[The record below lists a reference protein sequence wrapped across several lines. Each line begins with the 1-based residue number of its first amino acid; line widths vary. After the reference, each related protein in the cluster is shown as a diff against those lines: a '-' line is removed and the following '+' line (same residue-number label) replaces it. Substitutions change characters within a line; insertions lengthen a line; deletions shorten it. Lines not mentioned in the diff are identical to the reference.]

1 MPSNKPDSQEIIIK
15 KSNELIEA
23 RYRLTIGEQ
32 RLILLLASQIRTED
46 TGFNSYEIRV
56 SDFAEMFDLG
66 TDKSLYKKVEQA
78 AADLLGKKLFLKND
92 SKNFEATVWLSY
104 VKYVRGSGII
114 QLRFDD
120 SLKPYLLQ
128 LKDTINIKDGTR
140 GFTQYQ
146 LGAVMN
152 FKSAY
157 SIRLYELLKMEVW
170 KAKKAGKTQFEK
182 KFEMEEY
189 RKLLGIE
196 KKAYPIFANFR
207 IRAIE
212 PIVSEISEQTDLEI
226 FETKYIKDGRKITGV
241 CFVVLIKDEKQKKA
255 NIEKIEKEEQKREE
269 ENDRKQEIH
278 KAVQALIDNG
288 FSFENAKT
296 YKTKYG
302 IKQMERNLAYMQA
315 EERNGKK
322 IENRPAYLASAIR
335 EDWGKYREEEMKAK
349 AEKDRKR
356 IEAERKAV
364 ENQTTLDQQIEMHNE
379 RMIESFLSLSED
391 VKKEKIRNFLDSLTP
406 MIRTGAEKALKESG
420 EKVLRTRNSTRSH
433 FIFFLKDDNG
443 L

>member
-1 MPSNKPDSQEIIIK
+1 MSPNKPDSQEIIIK

-78 AADLLGKKLFLKND
+78 AAELLGKKLFLKND

-104 VKYVRGSGII
+104 VKYVRGSGTIK
-114 QLRFDD
+114 LRFDD

-128 LKDTINIKDGTR
+128 LKDTINITDGTR

-157 SIRLYELLKMEVW
+157 SIRLYEVLKMEVW
-170 KAKKAGKTQFEK
+170 KAKKAGKNQFEK
-182 KFEMEEY
+182 TFLLDEY
-189 RKLLGIE
+189 RQLLGVE
-196 KKAYPIFANFR
+196 KKSYNLFSAFR
-207 IRAIE
+207 IWTIE
-212 PIVSEISEQTDLEI
+212 PPVKEISEQTDLEI
-226 FETKYIKDGRKITGV
+226 FETKYIKEGRKVTGV

-269 ENDRKQEIH
+269 EQDGKQEIH
-278 KAVQALIDNG
+278 KVIKALIDNG

-302 IKQMERNLAYMQA
+302 IKQIERNLVYMQA

-335 EDWGKYREEEMKAK
+335 EDWGQYREAEMKAK
-349 AEKDRKR
+349 AEQEAKR
-356 IEAERKAV
+356 TEAERKAV
-364 ENQTTLDQQIEMHNE
+364 ENQTTLDQQIKANYE
-379 RMIESFLSLSED
+379 RAFSVFEGMEKTKQEELIFEYSNSVADDFSLEQMR
-391 VKKEKIRNFLDSLTP
+391 K
-406 MIRTGAEKALKESG
+406 AEKKGES
-420 EKVLRTRNSTRSH
+420 
-433 FIFFLKDDNG
+433 IFTVTIVRKTFTKFLIDRG
-443 L
+443 V